1 MRRPPPPRG
10 NPVVTLVTPEPYRG
24 ARTGRKEGVRACRCW
39 QSRKTSCTMA
49 PVLKG
54 LASWHDEAPKGL
66 RFLGRNLVEPL
77 DRVAPDG
84 QSLQRGPGRLLRC
97 QMGAP
102 GEATANRFAA
112 RRPGGGRPG
121 WVPPQQDLRH
131 PVPLSRGA
139 ARGVSRFR
147 QHEHPVEGPAT
158 EVAEPTAGCS
168 VCACGYGYPEH
179 VATSC
184 LIGVSGRPKNPHH
197 KVLWP
202 EWPLTVAKP
211 VDGATLIL
219 IYATRHPIAP
229 GRCARRLGTTCRI
242 PGAP

>member
-1 MRRPPPPRG
+1 MP
-10 NPVVTLVTPEPYRG
+10 VTPTEQEPGGDLRHAGSGPRREIGAGKGCAGMPKLAAARNVVHNGSRVQG
-24 ARTGRKEGVRACRCW
+24 ARLVARRSPERA
-39 QSRKTSCTMA
+39 SVS
-49 PVLKG
+49 
-54 LASWHDEAPKGL
+54 
-66 RFLGRNLVEPL
+66 GRNLVEPL
-77 DRVAPDG
+77 GRVAPDG
-84 QSLQRGPGRLLRC
+84 QSLRRGPGRLLRC
-97 QMGAP
+97 QVGAP

-131 PVPLSRGA
+131 PVPLIRGA
-139 ARGVSRFR
+139 VRGVSRFR

-184 LIGVSGRPKNPHH
+184 LEGVSGWPKNPHY

-202 EWPLTVAKP
+202 EWPLPVAKP
-211 VDGATLIL
+211 VDGATPIL
-219 IYATRHPIAP
+219 IYVSHHPIAP
-229 GRCARRLGTTCRI
+229 GRFARRLRTTCRI
-242 PGAP
+242 PRAP